1 MRPILFALLGA
12 VGAVCTACAHE
23 RRLADTSASRR
34 TDTSVVAR
42 LPSSLRERADSE
54 LIEHIRHLGT
64 EFSGD
69 TIHLYSPRRETVDL
83 MTGREL
89 SPDDYGF
96 FRPFYGDAIAGRGD
110 LYAIGYTTIGPGL
123 TAYILRVPS
132 QYESSAIALWV
143 HEDTKGYWLP
153 PFNAADSFGD
163 EGWVFQE
170 DAWLVD
176 KNHDGYRDVVQHR
189 TDWDLDKVIADSLS
203 WTFWQPSSDHFG
215 WRQDL
220 TDTGAVRVFTLH
232 QPRR

>member
-1 MRPILFALLGA
+1 MRPILFALLVALSA
-12 VGAVCTACAHE
+12 VLSDCSQE
-23 RRLADTSASRR
+23 KRLGDTSASRR
-34 TDTSVVAR
+34 IDTSVVAR
-42 LPSSLRERADSE
+42 QPSSLRERADSE
-54 LIEHIRHLGT
+54 VIEHIRRLGT

-69 TIHLYSPRRETVDL
+69 TIHLYSPRRETVDV

-89 SPDDYGF
+89 SPDDYAF
-96 FRPFYGDAIAGRGD
+96 FRPFYGNIAGKGD

-123 TAYILRVPS
+123 TVYILRVPS

-153 PFNAADSFGD
+153 PFNVADAFGD
-163 EGWVFQE
+163 EEWAFQE

-189 TDWDLDKVIADSLS
+189 TDWDLEKVIADSLS
-203 WTFWQPSSDHFG
+203 WTFWQPNYDDFG
-215 WRQDL
+215 WRQTL